1 VTGGLHVLEA
11 RGLGKRYGEHWALR
25 DCTLALPAG
34 RVVGLVG
41 PNGAGK
47 TTLLQLAV
55 GILMASSG
63 QIAVFGRDPRQ
74 AKSVLPRIGFV
85 AQDSPLYRSF
95 TVGDTL
101 ALGRHLNTAFDE
113 AWARSH
119 LRGLRI
125 PLERRIGELSG
136 GERAQVALAVALAK
150 RPELLLLDEPV
161 ASLDPLARREFLTA
175 LMDAV
180 AEDGLSVILSSHLLA
195 DVEHSCDYLIL
206 LMASEVRLDG
216 DLDELLAA
224 HRLLVG
230 PRRRVTTGG
239 GIAAV
244 VRESHSDRQSTLLV
258 RVDGPIADPA
268 WSVHEVDLEELVLA
282 YMGEPRQPRL
292 QALRPRL
299 EANG

>member
-1 VTGGLHVLEA
+1 MIGLNVLEA
-11 RGLGKRYGEHWALR
+11 RGLGKRYGDQWALR

-55 GILMASSG
+55 GMLAPSRG
-63 QIAVFGRDPRQ
+63 EIAVFGRDPRE

-85 AQDSPLYRSF
+85 AQDSPLYRNFSVAD
-95 TVGDTL
+95 TVM
-101 ALGRHLNTAFDE
+101 LGRHLNPDFDE
-113 AWARSH
+113 AWAQER
-119 LRGLRI
+119 LGKLRI
-125 PLERRIGELSG
+125 PLERKVGELSG
-136 GERAQVALAVALAK
+136 GQRAQVALAIALGK

-180 AEDGLSVILSSHLLA
+180 AEDGLSVVLSSHLLG

-206 LMASEVRLDG
+206 LMAAEVRLDG
-216 DLDELLAA
+216 DLDDLLAV
-224 HRLLVG
+224 HRLLIG
-230 PRRRVTTGG
+230 PRRRVTPGG
-239 GIAAV
+239 GIAAI
-244 VRESHSDRQSTLLV
+244 VRESHSDRQSTVLA
-258 RVDGPIADPA
+258 RIDGPIVDPA
-268 WSVHEVDLEELVLA
+268 WAVHEVDLEELVLA
-282 YMGEPRQPRL
+282 YMGEQREPRL
-292 QALRPRL
+292 QSLPRL

>member
-1 VTGGLHVLEA
+1 MIGLNVLEA
-11 RGLGKRYGEHWALR
+11 RGLGKGYGDQWALR

-55 GILMASSG
+55 GLLRPSAG
-63 QIAVFGRDPRQ
+63 ELAVFGRDPRE
-74 AKSVLPRIGFV
+74 ANSVLPRIGFV
-85 AQDSPLYRSF
+85 AQDSPLYRNFS
-95 TVGDTL
+95 VADTL
-101 ALGRHLNTAFDE
+101 TLGRRLNTHFDT
-113 AWARSH
+113 AWAQDR
-119 LRGLRI
+119 LGKLRI
-125 PLERRIGELSG
+125 PLERKIGELSG
-136 GERAQVALAVALAK
+136 GQRAQVALAVALAK

-216 DLDELLAA
+216 ELDDLLAA

-230 PRRRVTTGG
+230 PPRRVTRGG

-244 VRESHSDRQSTLLV
+244 VRESHSDRQSTVLV
-258 RVDGPIADPA
+258 RIDGPIVEPA
-268 WSVHEVDLEELVLA
+268 WAVHEVDLEELVLA
-282 YMGEPRQPRL
+282 YMGGQREPRL
-292 QALRPRL
+292 QSLPRL

>member
-1 VTGGLHVLEA
+1 MIGLNVLEA
-11 RGLGKRYGEHWALR
+11 RGLGKRYGDQWALR
-25 DCTLALPAG
+25 GCSLALPAG

-55 GILMASSG
+55 GMLAPSAGEITA
-63 QIAVFGRDPRQ
+63 FGRDPRE

-85 AQDSPLYRSF
+85 AQDSPLYRTFS
-95 TVGDTL
+95 VADTL
-101 ALGRHLNTAFDE
+101 TLGRHLNAHFDA
-113 AWARSH
+113 AWAQER
-119 LRGLRI
+119 LGKLRI
-125 PLERRIGELSG
+125 PLERKIGELSG
-136 GERAQVALAVALAK
+136 GQRAQVALAVALAK

-180 AEDGLSVILSSHLLA
+180 AEDGLSVVLSSHLLA

-206 LMASEVRLDG
+206 LMASEVRLEG
-216 DLDELLAA
+216 DLDDLLAA

-230 PRRRVTTGG
+230 PRQRITSGG
-239 GIAAV
+239 GVAAV

-258 RVDGPIADPA
+258 RIDGPIVDPA

-282 YMGEPRQPRL
+282 YMGEQRQPRL
-292 QALRPRL
+292 QSLPSRL

>member
-1 VTGGLHVLEA
+1 MIGLNVLES
-11 RGLGKRYGEHWALR
+11 RGLGKRYGDQWALR

-55 GILMASSG
+55 GVLAPSAG
-63 QIAVFGRDPRQ
+63 EIAVFGRDPCE

-85 AQDSPLYRSF
+85 AQDSPLYRNFS
-95 TVGDTL
+95 VADTL
-101 ALGRHLNTAFDE
+101 TLGRRLNAHFDE
-113 AWARSH
+113 AWAQER
-119 LRGLRI
+119 LAKLRI
-125 PLERRIGELSG
+125 PLERKVGELSSG
-136 GERAQVALAVALAK
+136 QRAQVALAAALAK
-150 RPELLLLDEPV
+150 RPDLLLLDEPV

-206 LMASEVRLDG
+206 LMASEVRLEG
-216 DLDELLAA
+216 DLDDLLAS

-230 PRRRVTTGG
+230 QRKRVTPGGG

-258 RVDGPIADPA
+258 RVDGPIIDSA

-282 YMGEPRQPRL
+282 YMGEQHEPRL
-292 QALRPRL
+292 QSLPPRL

>member
-1 VTGGLHVLEA
+1 MTADLNVLET
-11 RGLGKRYGEHWALR
+11 RGLGKRYGEQWALR
-25 DCTLALPAG
+25 DCTLVLPSG

-55 GILMASSG
+55 GILAPSSG
-63 QIAVFGRDPRQ
+63 EIAVFGRDPRE

-85 AQDSPLYRSF
+85 AQDSPLYRTFSV
-95 TVGDTL
+95 TDTL
-101 ALGRHLNTAFDE
+101 ALGRHLNATFDE
-113 AWARSH
+113 RWGRDR
-119 LRGLRI
+119 LRRLRI
-125 PLERRIGELSG
+125 PLERKIDELSSG
-136 GERAQVALAVALAK
+136 QRAQVALAVALAK
-150 RPELLLLDEPV
+150 RPQLLVLDEPV

-195 DVEHSCDYLIL
+195 DLEHSCDYLIL
-206 LMASEVRLDG
+206 LMGSQVRLDG

-224 HRLLVG
+224 HRLLIG
-230 PRRRVTTGG
+230 PRRRAMIGG

-258 RVDGPIADPA
+258 RLDGPIADPA
-268 WSVHEVDLEELVLA
+268 WAVHEVDLEELVLA
-282 YMGEPRQPRL
+282 YMGAQHQPRL
-292 QALRPRL
+292 RALPPRL

>member
-1 VTGGLHVLEA
+1 VIDLNVLEA
-11 RGLGKRYGEHWALR
+11 RGLGKRYGNQWALR

-55 GILMASSG
+55 GMLAPSAG
-63 QIAVFGRDPRQ
+63 AIAVFGRDPRD
-74 AKSVLPRIGFV
+74 AKTVLPRIGFV
-85 AQDSPLYRSF
+85 AQDSPLYRNFS
-95 TVGDTL
+95 VGDTL
-101 ALGRHLNTAFDE
+101 TVCRRLNSNFDE
-113 AWARSH
+113 VWAQDR
-119 LRGLRI
+119 LARLRI
-125 PLERRIGELSG
+125 PLGRKVGELSG
-136 GERAQVALAVALAK
+136 GQRAQVALAVALGK
-150 RPELLLLDEPV
+150 RPAFLVLDEPV

-180 AEDGLSVILSSHLLA
+180 AEDGLSVVLSSHLLA

-206 LMASEVRLDG
+206 LMAAEVRLDG
-216 DLDELLAA
+216 DLDDLLAN

-230 PRRRVTTGG
+230 PRKRVTPGG

-258 RVDGPIADPA
+258 RVDGPILDPT

-282 YMGEPRQPRL
+282 YMGEQHEPRL
-292 QALRPRL
+292 QSLPRL

>member
-1 VTGGLHVLEA
+1 VTGRLNVLEA
-11 RGLGKRYGEHWALR
+11 RGLGKRYGEQWALH
-25 DCTLALPAG
+25 DCTLALPTG

-55 GILMASSG
+55 GILASSSG
-63 QIAVFGRDPRQ
+63 EIAVFGRDPRE
-74 AKSVLPRIGFV
+74 AKSVLPRVGFV
-85 AQDSPLYRSF
+85 AQDSPLYRNFSVAD
-95 TVGDTL
+95 TV
-101 ALGRHLNTAFDE
+101 ALGCHLNTSFEGWGRD
-113 AWARSH
+113 R
-119 LRGLRI
+119 LRRLRI
-125 PLERRIGELSG
+125 PLERKVGELSG
-136 GERAQVALAVALAK
+136 GQRAQVALAVALTK

-206 LMASEVRLDG
+206 LMASEVRLGG
-216 DLDELLAA
+216 DLDELLAV

-230 PRRRVTTGG
+230 PRRRVVPGG

-244 VRESHSDRQSTLLV
+244 VRESHSDRRSTLLV
-258 RVDGPIADPA
+258 RVDGPIADQS
-268 WSVHEVDLEELVLA
+268 WSVHEVDLEELVLT
-282 YMGEPRQPRL
+282 YMGEPREPRL
-292 QALRPRL
+292 RSLPRRL

>member
-1 VTGGLHVLEA
+1 MIGLNVLEA
-11 RGLGKRYGEHWALR
+11 RRLGKRYGREWALR

-55 GILMASSG
+55 GMLAPSDG
-63 QIAVFGRDPRQ
+63 EIAVFGRDPRE

-85 AQDSPLYRSF
+85 AQDSPLYPDFS
-95 TVGDTL
+95 VADTL
-101 ALGRHLNTAFDE
+101 TLGRRLNPHFDE
-113 AWARSH
+113 AWSRDRLAS
-119 LRGLRI
+119 LRV
-125 PLERRIGELSG
+125 PLEHKVGELSG
-136 GERAQVALAVALAK
+136 GQRAQIALAVALGK
-150 RPELLLLDEPV
+150 RPEFLVLDEPV

-180 AEDGLSVILSSHLLA
+180 AEDGVSVVLSSHLLA

-206 LMASEVRLDG
+206 LMAAEVRLDG
-216 DLDELLAA
+216 DLDDLLAA

-230 PRRRVTTGG
+230 PRKRVTVGG
-239 GIAAV
+239 GITAV
-244 VRESHSDRQSTLLV
+244 VRESHSDRQSTVLV
-258 RVDGPIADPA
+258 RVDGPIVDPA

-282 YMGEPRQPRL
+282 YMGEQREPL
-292 QALRPRL
+292 LRSLPKL

>member
-1 VTGGLHVLEA
+1 MIGLNVLEA
-11 RGLGKRYGEHWALR
+11 RGLGKRFGDQWALR

-55 GILMASSG
+55 GLLRPSAG
-63 QIAVFGRDPRQ
+63 ELAVFGRDPRE
-74 AKSVLPRIGFV
+74 ANSVLPRIGFV
-85 AQDSPLYRSF
+85 AQDSPLYRNFS
-95 TVGDTL
+95 VADTL
-101 ALGRHLNTAFDE
+101 TLGRRLNTHFDT
-113 AWARSH
+113 AWAQDR
-119 LRGLRI
+119 LGKLRI
-125 PLERRIGELSG
+125 PLERKIGELSG
-136 GERAQVALAVALAK
+136 GQRAQVALAVALAK

-175 LMDAV
+175 LMEAV

-216 DLDELLAA
+216 ELDDLLAG

-230 PRRRVTTGG
+230 PRRRVTRGG

-244 VRESHSDRQSTLLV
+244 VRESHSDRQSTVLV
-258 RVDGPIADPA
+258 RIDGPIVEPA
-268 WSVHEVDLEELVLA
+268 WAVHEVDLEELVLA
-282 YMGEPRQPRL
+282 YMGGQREPRL
-292 QALRPRL
+292 QSLPRL

>member
-1 VTGGLHVLEA
+1 MIGLNVIEA
-11 RGLGKRYGEHWALR
+11 RGLGKRYGDQWALR

-47 TTLLQLAV
+47 TTLLQLAI
-55 GILMASSG
+55 GMLAPSAG
-63 QIAVFGRDPRQ
+63 EIAVFGRDPR
-74 AKSVLPRIGFV
+74 AATSVLPRIGFV
-85 AQDSPLYRSF
+85 AQDSPLYRNFS
-95 TVGDTL
+95 VADTL
-101 ALGRHLNTAFDE
+101 TLGSRLNAHFDAAWAQERLGR
-113 AWARSH
+113 
-119 LRGLRI
+119 LRI
-125 PLERRIGELSG
+125 PLERKVGELSG
-136 GERAQVALAVALAK
+136 GQRAQVALAVALGK
-150 RPELLLLDEPV
+150 RPEFLVLDEPV

-180 AEDGLSVILSSHLLA
+180 AEDGLSVVLSSHLLA
-195 DVEHSCDYLIL
+195 DLEHSCDYLIL

-216 DLDELLAA
+216 DLDDLLAS

-230 PRRRVTTGG
+230 RRKRVTPGG

-258 RVDGPIADPA
+258 RVEGPIIDPA

-282 YMGEPRQPRL
+282 YMGEQHEPGPQSLPR
-292 QALRPRL
+292 RL

>member
-1 VTGGLHVLEA
+1 MIGLNVLEA
-11 RGLGKRYGEHWALR
+11 RGLGKRYGDHWALR
-25 DCTLALPAG
+25 ECTLALPAG

-55 GILMASSG
+55 GMLAPSAG
-63 QIAVFGRDPRQ
+63 EIAVFGRDPRE
-74 AKSVLPRIGFV
+74 AKSVLPRVGFV
-85 AQDSPLYRSF
+85 AQDSPLYRNFSVAD
-95 TVGDTL
+95 TVT
-101 ALGRHLNTAFDE
+101 LGRRLNANFDE
-113 AWARSH
+113 SWANER
-119 LRGLRI
+119 LGQLRI
-125 PLERRIGELSG
+125 PLERKVGELSG
-136 GERAQVALAVALAK
+136 GQRAQVALAIALGK

-180 AEDGLSVILSSHLLA
+180 AENGLSVILSSHLLA
-195 DVEHSCDYLIL
+195 DLEHSCDYLIL

-230 PRRRVTTGG
+230 PRKRVVPGG

-244 VRESHSDRQSTLLV
+244 VRESHSDRQSTMLV
-258 RVDGPIADPA
+258 RVDGPIVDPA

-282 YMGEPRQPRL
+282 YMGEQRDPRL
-292 QALRPRL
+292 RSLPPRL